1 MNKKVLFLFFAL
13 YLCNVSV
20 SAQQDGVFVDTNTAK
35 DTIVSVD
42 STIKVREF
50 KSLSAKSNNRFV
62 PMPAKAVW
70 YSALLPG
77 LGQIYNRKYWKLPLV
92 YGGFAGITYAL
103 AWNNG
108 YLKDYSKAYNDI
120 TDANP
125 STNSFLEILPASYV
139 KAYNNGT
146 ISQEQLTS
154 TLKNRKD
161 FFRRNR
167 DLSVISMIGLY
178 FVTMI
183 DAYVDAQLF
192 QFDISPDLSLKM
204 QPALLRSNPKMYNGA
219 VGYGLQCS
227 VKF

>member
-1 MNKKVLFLFFAL
+1 MNKKVLFLIFAL
-13 YLCNVSV
+13 YLCNASV
-20 SAQQDGVFVDTNTAK
+20 SAQQDGVFVDADSTQHA
-35 DTIVSVD
+35 IVSVD
-42 STIKVREF
+42 SVEKVREF
-50 KSLSAKSNNRFV
+50 KSLSAKWDNRFV
-62 PMPAKAVW
+62 PVPAKAVW

-108 YLKDYSKAYNDI
+108 YLKDYSKAYSDI

-146 ISQEQLTS
+146 ISQDQLTS

-204 QPALLRSNPKMYNGA
+204 QPALLRSTNNVYNGSL
-219 VGYGLQCS
+219 GYGLQCS